1 MVYAIARGISKGI
14 RFKTYASAP
23 LHPLFSE
30 NW

>member
-14 RFKTYASAP
+14 RLKTYASAP